1 MGGSMLADAKTKIV
15 QEPLSGFDATH
26 HEPITTPQSWVVWS
40 MAALFYLY
48 EMVLRVSASVM
59 TTQLMDDFMV
69 TSTALGVLVSFYY
82 YAYVP
87 LQIPCGMIVDKL
99 GPRFILTA
107 SSLVCAAGSF
117 LFANAESLY
126 AAQIGRFLVGA
137 GSACAFIS
145 CLKVTADWFS
155 PAQFALVAG
164 LSNMMGTFGG
174 TLAGSPLAIL
184 IKNVGW
190 REATTILAYIGLVVA
205 ALCWVFIRNHPTGYR
220 PEKKA
225 SKGLGQSLIILS
237 KNKQIWLAGIIG
249 GLMYLP
255 ISAFSELWAVPFLM
269 ATFNVTSEVAAG
281 ANIMVFIG
289 MAFGSPMAASL
300 TDRLQS
306 YTSVMRG
313 SSLIT
318 SILFFAIALSSYM
331 PFYAVYVLLFLAGFA
346 IGGQVLCF
354 TSAKD
359 NSDLEMSGTTIAFTN
374 ALVMM
379 SGIIF
384 QPLLGGLLD
393 VFWSGQ
399 IAENGLRIYDQSAYQ
414 MAIIALPISLFF
426 SWYLLRFVRET
437 YAQDHHS

>member
-1 MGGSMLADAKTKIV
+1 MLTKTHTSIKIIPPAD
-15 QEPLSGFDATH
+15 FDMKY
-26 HEPITTPQSWVVWS
+26 HEPITTPKSWVVWS
-40 MAALFYLY
+40 MAGLFYLY
-48 EMVLRVSASVM
+48 EMVLRVSAGVM

-87 LQIPCGMIVDKL
+87 LQIPCGIIVDKL

-117 LFANAESLY
+117 IFAGADSLY
-126 AAQIGRFLVGA
+126 AAQVGRFLVGA

-174 TLAGSPLAIL
+174 TLAGTPLAIL

-190 REATTILAYIGLVVA
+190 REATTILAYVGLVVA
-205 ALCWVFIRNHPTGYR
+205 ALCWIFIRNHPAGYR
-220 PEKKA
+220 PEKKTTQ
-225 SKGLGQSLIILS
+225 GLWRSLLILS

-269 ATFNVTSEVAAG
+269 ATFHVSSEVAAG

-300 TDRLQS
+300 TDYLKS
-306 YTSVMRG
+306 YTAVMKG
-313 SSLIT
+313 SAFIT
-318 SILFFAIALSSYM
+318 SALFFAIAFASYM

-359 NSDLEMSGTTIAFTN
+359 SSTLEMSGTTVAFTN

-393 VFWSGQ
+393 LFWGGQ

-414 MAIIALPISLFF
+414 MAIIALPVSLFF